1 MPGLTLMQRYYGIN
15 ENLNKF
21 LKTKY
26 SISCPILKY
35 GIDVA
40 TLKTDTKKAEKI
52 YPYAMTSVNNIT
64 SNAWTSE
71 ESGHYTRFTFQV
83 NYFTSPKTEFTN
95 DSELYKSFE
104 FIKLAFTDIN
114 KTVLQIVSG
123 TGYEAKITMLADI
136 LRVSEMNG
144 FGIISGAV
152 TPNKILLVEMAA
164 VCGYPESIGEPT
176 MATDTKQALVFDFII

>member
-1 MPGLTLMQRYYGIN
+1 MSGLTLMQKYYGIN

-21 LKTKY
+21 LISK
-26 SISCPILKY
+26 SIDCPILKY

-40 TLKTDTKKAEKI
+40 TLKSDTKKPEKI
-52 YPYAMTSVNNIT
+52 YPYAMTSINDIS

-83 NYFTSPKTEFTN
+83 NYFTSPKTEFIN
-95 DSELYKSFE
+95 DANLYKPFE

-114 KTVLQIVSG
+114 KTVLQIVN
-123 TGYEAKITMLADI
+123 TLEYETKITMLADI
-136 LRVSEMNG
+136 LSISEING

-152 TPNKILLVEMAA
+152 TPSKILLVKMAA
-164 VCGYPESIGEPT
+164 VCSYPETIGGNGY
-176 MATDTKQALVFDFII
+176 ATDTSKALVFDFII

>member
-1 MPGLTLMQRYYGIN
+1 MPGLTLMERYYGIN

-21 LKTKY
+21 LQSKY
-26 SISCPILKY
+26 KDCPIYKY

-40 TLKTDTKKAEKI
+40 TLKSNTKNPEKI
-52 YPYAMTSVNNIT
+52 YPYAMTSINSIT

-83 NYFTSPKTEFTN
+83 NFFTSPKTEFTK
-95 DSELYKSFE
+95 DADLYKAFE

-123 TGYEAKITMLADI
+123 TGEEAKITMLADI

-144 FGIISGAV
+144 FGVISGAV
-152 TPNKILLVEMAA
+152 TPSKILLVEMAA
-164 VCGYPESIGEPT
+164 VCGYPESIGDNGY
-176 MATDTKQALVFDFII
+176 ATDTSQALVFDFII